1 MCNTLVSIT
10 EEVHDY
16 NISDTHSHPT
26 DTKDLQDQS
35 RLEKMTQDLH
45 IYILFHAL
53 TSLVQIQFCGGKGLF
68 QLCGMQFIR
77 KGRQERNSSS
87 NLEAEAQEKA
97 IEECGLL
104 SHFPWLTQ
112 HVFLYNTGLYV
123 CVVYVSI
130 TRGETTPRWLGPFTS
145 TSNKKCPWTCLQANQ
160 MEEIP

>member
-1 MCNTLVSIT
+1 
-10 EEVHDY
+10 
-16 NISDTHSHPT
+16 
-26 DTKDLQDQS
+26 
-35 RLEKMTQDLH
+35 MTQDLH

-104 SHFPWLTQ
+104 SHLLSMFSYTTQ
-112 HVFLYNTGLYV
+112 DYMSVL
-123 CVVYVSI
+123 C
-130 TRGETTPRWLGPFTS
+130 
-145 TSNKKCPWTCLQANQ
+145 
-160 MEEIP
+160 M